1 MKNFTLIS
9 LLSLAQNVINF
20 NGWESYGDL
29 NTSIDWCDGGDLS
42 DVLIEIPEGKNHPT
56 AIVLTDDIEHH
67 LDASEF
73 VGKYVDLTE
82 NDVGKN
88 PKDIPVLDVE

>member
-1 MKNFTLIS
+1 MENFTLIS
-9 LLSLAQNVINF
+9 LLSLAQNVVSF
-20 NGWESYGDL
+20 NGWEPCANL
-29 NTSIDWCDGGDLS
+29 NVSIDWCDGGDLS
-42 DVLIEIPEGKNHPT
+42 DVLIEIPEGKSHSAT
-56 AIVLTDDIEHH
+56 VILTDNPEHH